1 MPVRTPP
8 RHRALATG
16 LGAAVLVAGA
26 SAAARAD
33 DHESQRVTLLP
44 KYQQEC
50 ASCHVAYPPG
60 MLPAASWQRLMG
72 KLARHFGTDASLDA
86 ASTKEIATWLTAHAD
101 NGRRHDDEDG
111 DDRDHD
117 RGHDSNDHRK
127 AQSDTAAVPEDRIT
141 RTAWF
146 ASEHHEVAA
155 SAWKR
160 PAVKSAANCPAC
172 HARADQ
178 GVFDEDDVRI
188 PR

>member
-8 RHRALATG
+8 RHRALAAA
-16 LGAAVLVAGA
+16 LGAAALAA
-26 SAAARAD
+26 AAAAARAD
-33 DHESQRVTLLP
+33 DHESQRVALLP

-72 KLARHFGTDASLDA
+72 SLDRHFGSDASLDA
-86 ASTKEIATWLTAHAD
+86 ASTKEIATWLTAHAA
-101 NGRRHDDEDG
+101 NSRHHDDDS
-111 DDRDHD
+111 DHKARRD
-117 RGHDSNDHRK
+117 
-127 AQSDTAAVPEDRIT
+127 AAAVPEDRIT
-141 RTAWF
+141 RTGWF
-146 ASEHHEVAA
+146 VSEHREVAS

>member
-16 LGAAVLVAGA
+16 LGAAAFAVCAI
-26 SAAARAD
+26 AARAD

-72 KLARHFGTDASLDA
+72 KLERHFGTDASLDA
-86 ASTKEIATWLTAHAD
+86 ASAKEIATWLTAHAA
-101 NGRRHDDEDG
+101 NGRTHDDDG
-111 DDRDHD
+111 H
-117 RGHDSNDHRK
+117 SK
-127 AQSDTAAVPEDRIT
+127 ARRDTAAVPEDRIT

-146 ASEHHEVAA
+146 ASEHREVAA

>member
-1 MPVRTPP
+1 MPLRTLP
-8 RHRALATG
+8 RYRALATG
-16 LGAAVLVAGA
+16 LGAAALAICA
-26 SAAARAD
+26 LAARAD
-33 DHESQRVTLLP
+33 DHEATRVALLP
-44 KYQQEC
+44 KYQKEC

-72 KLARHFGTDASLDA
+72 NLERHFGTDASLDA
-86 ASTKEIATWLTAHAD
+86 ASAKEIAAWLNAHAA
-101 NGRRHDDEDG
+101 NGRSRDG
-111 DDRDHD
+111 DTREARDHD
-117 RGHDSNDHRK
+117 GDDHRK
-127 AQSDTAAVPEDRIT
+127 ARRAATAVPEDRIT

-146 ASEHHEVAA
+146 ASEHREVPAGT
-155 SAWKR
+155 WKR

>member
-1 MPVRTPP
+1 MPVRTSY

-16 LGAAVLVAGA
+16 LGTAALAVCAI
-26 SAAARAD
+26 AARAG

-44 KYQQEC
+44 KYRQEC

-72 KLARHFGTDASLDA
+72 NLDRHFGTDASLDA
-86 ASTKEIATWLTAHAD
+86 ASAKEIATWLTANAD
-101 NGRRHDDEDG
+101 KRRRHDDEDG

-117 RGHDSNDHRK
+117 RGHDSDDHRK
-127 AQSDTAAVPEDRIT
+127 AQRDTAAVPEDRIT

-146 ASEHHEVAA
+146 ASEHREVAA

-178 GVFDEDDVRI
+178 GVFDEDDVRM

>member
-1 MPVRTPP
+1 
-8 RHRALATG
+8 
-16 LGAAVLVAGA
+16 
-26 SAAARAD
+26 
-33 DHESQRVTLLP
+33 
-44 KYQQEC
+44 
-50 ASCHVAYPPG
+50 YPPG

-72 KLARHFGTDASLDA
+72 KLERHFGTDASLDA
-86 ASTKEIATWLTAHAD
+86 ASTNEIATWLSAHAD
-101 NGRRHDDEDG
+101 NGRTHDDDG
-111 DDRDHD
+111 H
-117 RGHDSNDHRK
+117 SK
-127 AQSDTAAVPEDRIT
+127 ARRDTAAVPEERIT

-146 ASEHHEVAA
+146 VSEHREVAA